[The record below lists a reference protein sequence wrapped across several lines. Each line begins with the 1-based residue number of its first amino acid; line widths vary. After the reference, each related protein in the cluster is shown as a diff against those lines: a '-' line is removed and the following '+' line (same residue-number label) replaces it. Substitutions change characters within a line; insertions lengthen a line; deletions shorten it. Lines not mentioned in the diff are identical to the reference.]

1 MSLTLSEQLKL
12 IDGDLAISTKSFF
25 DLSRQAVLDS
35 CSTFQSNHKVTDPA
49 VDAHAHDYVLKM
61 KSLIS
66 RFFKN
71 DFSVIE
77 QISRMTAS
85 NIGASTV
92 TYDELALYTESQFMN
107 LIKDNTYSAM
117 ESIATICHEEKN
129 AYNYL

>member
-35 CSTFQSNHKVTDPA
+35 CATFQASHKVTDPA
-49 VDAHAHDYVLKM
+49 VNAHAHDYVLKM

-66 RFFKN
+66 RFFRN

-77 QISRMTAS
+77 QISRMIAS

-92 TYDELALYTESQFMN
+92 TYDELSLYTEAQLMN
-107 LIKDNTYSAM
+107 LIKDNTYAAM
-117 ESIATICHEEKN
+117 ENIATICHEEKS